1 MLKNTI
7 LLVILVIALVA
18 AFTEKGNTMRGMVM
32 TGNQMMPAVQFQQQQ
47 PQQQLQQQ
55 PQVQLPNQSL
65 VQALQTQQTDQ
76 TKGQVPSQILPPGS
90 QSAVQP
96 NATVNPAMPNMGMSN
111 TGMSNMGMGNMNGM
125 GMGNSGMGCGMMGN
139 MGGMGNMGMGMGNMG
154 MGTGGMNMPQSGLGH
169 TMDQGLTM
177 KEIVFIVSMQDA
189 LQLMSDMIRI
199 QEQFMDTNTSNQ
211 KKDELKQDLAQIK
224 EKTRKLMADY
234 RGMLTSQVKSD

>member
-7 LLVILVIALVA
+7 LLVILAIVLVA
-18 AFTEKGNTMRGMVM
+18 AFTEKGNSMRGM
-32 TGNQMMPAVQFQQQQ
+32 GNQMMPAVQIQQQQ

-65 VQALQTQQTDQ
+65 QQALQNQQTDQ
-76 TKGQVPSQILPPGS
+76 TQGQVPSQVLPPGS
-90 QSAVQP
+90 QAAVQP

-111 TGMSNMGMGNMNGM
+111 M

-154 MGTGGMNMPQSGLGH
+154 MGMGGMNMPQGNMTMPQSGLGH

-199 QEQFMDTNTSNQ
+199 QEQLMDTNTSNQ
-211 KKDELKQDLAQIK
+211 KKDDLKQDLAQIK

-234 RGMLTSQVKSD
+234 RGMLTNQVKSD